1 MARILVKGPT
11 KLQGRLKASGAKN
24 ACLPILAASI
34 LARGEVRLQRVPDIS
49 DVHTMLG
56 ILQAMGVKV
65 QWLADEELLL
75 DTTSVTTTAPDDLV
89 RRMNASFDLAGPLL
103 ACYGE
108 AHISLPGGCR
118 LGPRP
123 VDLHLQG
130 FRKLG
135 ATVSTERGAV
145 HARVGDSTAAGV
157 TRLKGAH
164 ITFPFVSV
172 GATKNCMM
180 ASVLAEGET
189 VLENCAMEP
198 EIVDLADFLVAM
210 GANIE
215 GQGSSQIRIQGV
227 ERMHGVEYGVLPD
240 RIETGTFLI
249 GAVMTGGD
257 VTVEDCRPEDLTALT
272 GILRDA
278 GQDVEI
284 GKDWIRVKGV
294 RPLLP
299 VEIAT
304 APHPGFPTDLH
315 PQMVAMLALANGSSV
330 LNETIFSGR
339 FMYAM
344 ELVRLGA
351 HLKVRD
357 RQVIIQGNDVYS
369 CAPVDAPD
377 LRAGAA
383 LILAAMAGEGET
395 VISGVHFIDRGY
407 QKLEERLRS
416 LGAIIN
422 RLEKPVPSRMG

>member
-34 LARGEVRLQRVPDIS
+34 LAKGEVRLRRVPDIS

-56 ILQAMGVKV
+56 ILQGMGVKAR
-65 QWLADEELLL
+65 WTGPEELLL
-75 DTTSVTTTAPDDLV
+75 DTTKVTTTAPDELV
-89 RRMNASFDLAGPLL
+89 RQMNASFDLAGPLL

-145 HARVGDSTAAGV
+145 HARAN
-157 TRLKGAH
+157 RLTGAH
-164 ITFPFVSV
+164 IAFPFVSV

-210 GANIE
+210 GARIE

-227 ERMHGVEYGVLPD
+227 EKVNGVEYSVLPD
-240 RIETGTFLI
+240 RIEAGTFLI
-249 GAVMTGGD
+249 AAVMTGGD
-257 VTVEDCRPEDLTALT
+257 VTVEDCRPEDLTALI

-278 GQDVEI
+278 GQNVEV
-284 GKDWIRVKGV
+284 GKDWIRVQGV
-294 RPLLP
+294 RPVLP

-339 FMYAM
+339 FMYAL

-351 HLKVRD
+351 NLKVRD
-357 RQVIIQGNDVYS
+357 WQVFITGNDRYS
-369 CAPVDAPD
+369 SAPVDAPD

-395 VISGVHFIDRGY
+395 LISGVHFIDRGY

-416 LGAIIN
+416 LGADIT
-422 RLEKPVPSRMG
+422 RLERPVPSQVG

>member
-11 KLQGRLKASGAKN
+11 RLKGTIKASGAKN
-24 ACLPILAASI
+24 ACLPILAATI
-34 LARGEVRLQRVPDIS
+34 LAQGEVRLKRVPDIS

-56 ILQAMGVKV
+56 ILKAMGVKV
-65 QWLADEELLL
+65 SWVGDEEVIL
-75 DTTSVTTTAPDDLV
+75 DTTKVTTSAPDELV
-89 RRMNASFDLAGPLL
+89 RQMNASFDLAGPLL

-123 VDLHLQG
+123 VDLHLTG

-145 HARVGDSTAAGV
+145 HATAEKL
-157 TRLKGAH
+157 RGAR
-164 ITFPFVSV
+164 IAFPKVSV
-172 GATKNCMM
+172 GATKNCLM

-189 VLENCAMEP
+189 ILENCAMEP

-210 GANIE
+210 GAKIE
-215 GQGSSQIRIQGV
+215 GQGSSVLKVTGV
-227 ERMHGVEYGVLPD
+227 EKLHGVEYSVLPD

-249 GAVMTGGD
+249 AAAMTGGD
-257 VTVEDCRPEDLTALT
+257 ITVADCRPSDLEAL
-272 GILRDA
+272 IQVLKDA
-278 GQDVEI
+278 GQTVDV
-284 GKDWIRVKGV
+284 GTDSIRVQGV
-294 RPLLP
+294 SPIRP

-315 PQMVAMLALANGSSV
+315 PQIVAMLALADGASL

-351 HLKVRD
+351 RLRVSD
-357 RQVIIQGNDVYS
+357 RQVFIRGNGKYFG
-369 CAPVDAPD
+369 APVDAPD

-383 LILAAMAGEGET
+383 LILAGMAGEGET
-395 VISGVHFIDRGY
+395 LISGIHFIDRGY
-407 QKLEERLRS
+407 QKLEQRLTS
-416 LGAIIN
+416 LGADIC
-422 RLEKPVPSRMG
+422 RLEKPVPASAG

>member
-304 APHPGFPTDLH
+304 AP
-315 PQMVAMLALANGSSV
+315 Q
-330 LNETIFSGR
+330 IGR
-339 FMYAM
+339 
-344 ELVRLGA
+344 A
-351 HLKVRD
+351 HV
-357 RQVIIQGNDVYS
+357 
-369 CAPVDAPD
+369 
-377 LRAGAA
+377 
-383 LILAAMAGEGET
+383 
-395 VISGVHFIDRGY
+395 
-407 QKLEERLRS
+407 
-416 LGAIIN
+416 
-422 RLEKPVPSRMG
+422 

>member
-11 KLQGRLKASGAKN
+11 KLSGKLKASGAKN

-34 LARGEVRLQRVPDIS
+34 LARGEVRLRRVPDIS

-56 ILQAMGVKV
+56 IMQAMGVKV
-65 QWLADEELLL
+65 RWVGDEEVIL
-75 DTTSVTTTAPDDLV
+75 DTTSVTTTAPDELV
-89 RRMNASFDLAGPLL
+89 RQMNASFDLAGPLL

-145 HARVGDSTAAGV
+145 HARAD
-157 TRLKGAH
+157 RLKGAH
-164 ITFPFVSV
+164 IAFPFVSV

-210 GANIE
+210 GAKIE
-215 GQGSSQIRIQGV
+215 GQGGSQIRIQGV
-227 ERMHGVEYGVLPD
+227 ERLHGTEYGVLPD

-249 GAVMTGGD
+249 AAVMTGGD
-257 VTVEDCRPEDLTALT
+257 VTMEDCRPEDLTALV
-272 GILRDA
+272 GILKDA
-278 GQDVEI
+278 GQDVEV
-284 GKDWIRVKGV
+284 GKDWIRVRGV
-294 RPLLP
+294 SPVLP

-357 RQVIIQGNDVYS
+357 RQVIISGNDSYS
-369 CAPVDAPD
+369 SAPVDAPD

-383 LILAAMAGEGET
+383 LILAGMAGEGET
-395 VISGVHFIDRGY
+395 MISGVHFIDRGY

-416 LGAIIN
+416 LGADIT
-422 RLEKPVPSRMG
+422 RLEKPVPSRVG

>member
-11 KLQGRLKASGAKN
+11 PLKGRLKASGAKN

-34 LARGEVRLQRVPDIS
+34 LARGEVRLKRVPDIS

-56 ILQAMGVKV
+56 ILQGMGVKAK
-65 QWLADEELLL
+65 WMGDEELLL
-75 DTTSVTTTAPDDLV
+75 DTTTVTTTAPEELV
-89 RRMNASFDLAGPLL
+89 RQMNASFDLAGPLL

-145 HARVGDSTAAGV
+145 HARAQ
-157 TRLKGAH
+157 RLKGAR
-164 ITFPFVSV
+164 IAFPSVSV
-172 GATKNCMM
+172 GATKNCLM
-180 ASVLAEGET
+180 ASVMAEGET
-189 VLENCAMEP
+189 LLENCAMEP

-210 GANIE
+210 GAKIE
-215 GQGSSQIRIQGV
+215 GQGSSQIRVQGV
-227 ERMHGVEYGVLPD
+227 EKMHGVEYSVLAD

-249 GAVMTGGD
+249 AAAMTGGD
-257 VTVEDCRPEDLTALT
+257 VTVEDCRPGDLTALL

-278 GQDVEI
+278 GQEVEV
-284 GKDWIRVKGV
+284 GKDYVRVRGV
-294 RPLLP
+294 RPIQP
-299 VEIAT
+299 VEVAT
-304 APHPGFPTDLH
+304 SPHPGFPTDLH
-315 PQMVAMLALANGSSV
+315 PQMVAMLGLADGASV

-344 ELVRLGA
+344 EMVRLGA
-351 HLKVRD
+351 SLKVSD
-357 RQVIIQGNDVYS
+357 RHVIIKGVKTYFG
-369 CAPVDAPD
+369 APVDAPD

-383 LILAAMAGEGET
+383 LILAGMAGEGET
-395 VISGVHFIDRGY
+395 LISGVHFIDRGY
-407 QKLEERLRS
+407 QKLEQRLRS
-416 LGAIIN
+416 LGADIT
-422 RLEKPVPSRMG
+422 RLEKPVPSRVG

>member
-11 KLQGRLKASGAKN
+11 KLNGRLKASGAKN

-34 LARGEVRLQRVPDIS
+34 LARGEVRLRRVPDIS

-56 ILQAMGVKV
+56 IMQAMGVKV
-65 QWLADEELLL
+65 RWVGDEEVVL
-75 DTTSVTTTAPDDLV
+75 DTTSVTTTAPDELV
-89 RRMNASFDLAGPLL
+89 RQMNASFDLAGPLL

-145 HARVGDSTAAGV
+145 HARAE
-157 TRLKGAH
+157 RLKGAH
-164 ITFPFVSV
+164 IAFPFVSV

-210 GANIE
+210 GAKIE

-227 ERMHGVEYGVLPD
+227 ERLHGTEYGVLPD

-249 GAVMTGGD
+249 AAVMTGGE
-257 VTVEDCRPEDLTALT
+257 VTMEDCRPEDLTALV
-272 GILRDA
+272 GILKDA
-278 GQDVEI
+278 GQDVEV
-284 GKDWIRVKGV
+284 GRDWIRVRGV
-294 RPLLP
+294 QPILP

-357 RQVIIQGNDVYS
+357 RQVIISGNDSYS
-369 CAPVDAPD
+369 SAPVDAPD

-383 LILAAMAGEGET
+383 LILAGMAGEGET
-395 VISGVHFIDRGY
+395 LISGVHFIDRGY

-416 LGAIIN
+416 LGAEIT
-422 RLEKPVPSRMG
+422 RLEKPVPSRVG

>member
-11 KLQGRLKASGAKN
+11 KLEGRLKASGAKN

-34 LARGEVRLQRVPDIS
+34 LARGEVRLRRVPDIS

-56 ILQAMGVKV
+56 ILQGMGVKAS
-65 QWLADEELLL
+65 WTGEEELLL
-75 DTTSVTTTAPDDLV
+75 DTTSVTTTAPDELV
-89 RRMNASFDLAGPLL
+89 RQMNASFDLAGPLL

-145 HARVGDSTAAGV
+145 HARAK
-157 TRLKGAH
+157 RLRGAH
-164 ITFPFVSV
+164 IAFPFVSV

-189 VLENCAMEP
+189 ILENCAMEP

-210 GANIE
+210 GAKIE
-215 GQGSSQIRIQGV
+215 GQGSSQIRVQGV
-227 ERMHGVEYGVLPD
+227 EKMHGVEYGVLPD

-257 VTVEDCRPEDLTALT
+257 VTMEDCRPEDLTALV

-278 GQDVEI
+278 GQDVET
-284 GKDWIRVKGV
+284 GKDWIRVKAV
-294 RPLLP
+294 QPILP

-315 PQMVAMLALANGSSV
+315 PQMVAMLALAQGSSV

-351 HLKVRD
+351 RLKVRD
-357 RQVIIQGNDVYS
+357 RQVFINGNDRYS
-369 CAPVDAPD
+369 SAPVDAPD

-395 VISGVHFIDRGY
+395 MISGVHFIDRGY

-416 LGAIIN
+416 LGAEIT
-422 RLEKPVPSRMG
+422 RLENPKALSRVG

>member
-34 LARGEVRLQRVPDIS
+34 LARGEVRLKRVPDIS

-56 ILQAMGVKV
+56 ILQAMGVKA
-65 QWLADEELLL
+65 QWTGDEELFL
-75 DTTSVTTTAPDDLV
+75 DTTTVTTTAPEELV
-89 RRMNASFDLAGPLL
+89 RQMNASFDLAGPLL

-145 HARVGDSTAAGV
+145 HARAE
-157 TRLKGAH
+157 RLKGAR
-164 ITFPFVSV
+164 IAFPSVSV
-172 GATKNCMM
+172 GATKNCLM
-180 ASVLAEGET
+180 ASVMAEGET
-189 VLENCAMEP
+189 LLENCAMEP

-210 GANIE
+210 GAKIE
-215 GQGSSQIRIQGV
+215 GQGSSVIRVQGV
-227 ERMHGVEYGVLPD
+227 TRMHGVEYSVLAD

-249 GAVMTGGD
+249 AAAMTGGD
-257 VTVEDCRPEDLTALT
+257 VTIEECRPGDLTALL

-278 GQDVEI
+278 GQDVEV
-284 GKDWIRVKGV
+284 GADYVRVRGV
-294 RPLLP
+294 RPIQP
-299 VEIAT
+299 VEVAT
-304 APHPGFPTDLH
+304 SPHPGFPTDLH
-315 PQMVAMLALANGSSV
+315 PQMVAMLGLADGASV

-344 ELVRLGA
+344 EMVRLGA
-351 HLKVRD
+351 SLKVSD
-357 RQVIIQGNDVYS
+357 RHVIIKGVKTYS
-369 CAPVDAPD
+369 GAPVDAPD

-383 LILAAMAGEGET
+383 LILAGMAGEGET
-395 VISGVHFIDRGY
+395 LISGVHFIDRGY

-416 LGAIIN
+416 LGADIT
-422 RLEKPVPSRMG
+422 RLEKPVPSRVG

>member
-11 KLQGRLKASGAKN
+11 KLQGKLKASGAKN

-34 LARGEVRLQRVPDIS
+34 LARGEVRLRRVPDIS

-56 ILQAMGVKV
+56 ILQGMGVKARWV
-65 QWLADEELLL
+65 GEEELIL
-75 DTTSVTTTAPDDLV
+75 DTTTVTTTAPDELV
-89 RRMNASFDLAGPLL
+89 RQMNASFDLAGPLL

-145 HARVGDSTAAGV
+145 HARAS
-157 TRLKGAH
+157 RLKGAH
-164 ITFPFVSV
+164 IAFPFVSV

-210 GANIE
+210 GAKVE

-227 ERMHGVEYGVLPD
+227 DRMHGVEYGVLPD

-249 GAVMTGGD
+249 AAVMTGGEI
-257 VTVEDCRPEDLTALT
+257 TVEDCRPEDLTALV

-278 GQDVEI
+278 GQDVET
-284 GKDWIRVKGV
+284 GKDWIRVKAV
-294 RPLLP
+294 RPILP

-315 PQMVAMLALANGSSV
+315 PQMVAMLAMAQGSSV

-357 RQVIIQGNDVYS
+357 RQVFINGNDKYS
-369 CAPVDAPD
+369 SAPVDAPD

-395 VISGVHFIDRGY
+395 MISGVHFIDRGY

-416 LGAIIN
+416 LGADIT
-422 RLEKPVPSRMG
+422 RLEKPKPLSRV

>member
-1 MARILVKGPT
+1 MARILVKGPCR
-11 KLQGRLKASGAKN
+11 LEGRLKASGAKN

-34 LARGEVRLQRVPDIS
+34 LARGEVRLKRVPDIS

-56 ILQAMGVKV
+56 ILQGMGVKAK
-65 QWLADEELLL
+65 WTGDEELEL
-75 DTTSVTTTAPDDLV
+75 DTTKVITTAPDELV
-89 RRMNASFDLAGPLL
+89 RQMNASFDLAGPLL

-145 HARVGDSTAAGV
+145 HARAN
-157 TRLKGAH
+157 RLKGAH
-164 ITFPFVSV
+164 IAFPFVSV

-189 VLENCAMEP
+189 ILENCAMEP

-210 GANIE
+210 GAHIE
-215 GQGSSQIRIQGV
+215 GQGSSQIRVHGV
-227 ERMHGVEYGVLPD
+227 EKMHGVEYGVLPD

-249 GAVMTGGD
+249 AAVMTGGD
-257 VTVEDCRPEDLTALT
+257 ITVEECRPEDLTALI
-272 GILRDA
+272 GILCDA
-278 GQDVEI
+278 GQQVDV
-284 GKDWIRVKGV
+284 GKDWIRVRGS
-294 RPLLP
+294 RPVLP

-351 HLKVRD
+351 NLKVRD
-357 RQVIIQGNDVYS
+357 RQVFITGNDSYS
-369 CAPVDAPD
+369 GAPVDAPD

-383 LILAAMAGEGET
+383 LILAGLAGEGET
-395 VISGVHFIDRGY
+395 LISGVHFIDRGY

-416 LGAIIN
+416 LGADIT
-422 RLEKPVPSRMG
+422 RLEKPIPTRAGL